1 MNPWEKTKR
10 NHGLEHA
17 TIALLLSPSVSG
29 RPVAGYSIP
38 LGFLV
43 LGDIPTQ
50 QVEESAHEALRRM
63 QAGEGNL
70 AVSPFCGT
78 NIVVGAA
85 LATMASLAGFRMA
98 GGGSRGLSRAFSNT
112 MFAIVASRP
121 LGRLV
126 QERCTTS
133 ADVGSMSIRSVRRH
147 RLGAHDHA
155 LGRNT
160 VREPP
165 IAVAVL

>member
-1 MNPWEKTKR
+1 MLNPWEKTKR

-17 TIALLLSPSVSG
+17 TIALLLLPSVDG

-38 LGFLV
+38 AGFLV

-63 QAGEGNL
+63 QAGEGSL

-85 LATMASLAGFRMA
+85 LATMASLGGYHMA
-98 GGGSRGLSRAFSNT
+98 RGGSRGVSRAFSNT

-133 ADVGSMSIRSVRRH
+133 ADVGTMSILSVKRH
-147 RLGAHDHA
+147 RLG
-155 LGRNT
+155 
-160 VREPP
+160 P
-165 IAVAVL
+165 VAMHWVATRFEDS

>member
-1 MNPWEKTKR
+1 MNPWQKTKR

-43 LGDIPTQ
+43 LGDIPTA

-63 QAGEGNL
+63 QAGEGGL

-78 NIVVGAA
+78 NIVVGAG
-85 LATMASLAGFRMA
+85 LATVASLAGYRMA
-98 GGGSRGLSRAFSNT
+98 GGGSRGFSRAFSNT

-121 LGRLV
+121 IGRVV

-133 ADVGSMSIRSVRRH
+133 ADVSAMSIRSVKRH
-147 RLGAHDHA
+147 RLGPA
-155 LGRNT
+155 T
-160 VREPP
+160 VHW
-165 IAVAVL
+165 VATRFKDG